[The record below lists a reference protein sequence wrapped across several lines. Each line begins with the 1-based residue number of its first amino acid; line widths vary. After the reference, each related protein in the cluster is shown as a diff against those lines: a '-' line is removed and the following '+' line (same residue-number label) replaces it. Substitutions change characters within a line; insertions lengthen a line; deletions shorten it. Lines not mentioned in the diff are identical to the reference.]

1 MEPLADIAHTIQ
13 VALTPVFLISGIG
26 TLLNVFNTRLAR
38 VSDHSEHINE
48 LLKHPLDDPAR
59 QKLERQLAR
68 LGSRTAALDLSVAL
82 GALGAAST
90 CAAAFALF
98 VVTAR
103 DAGGSILLLLLFGA
117 ALLFTVCALGAFVVD
132 SVLAWHGV
140 KREGLLPSP
149 AKPLMKLTR

>member
-1 MEPLADIAHTIQ
+1 MEPLTDIAHTIQ

-48 LLKHPLDDPAR
+48 LLKANPDDPAR
-59 QKLERQLAR
+59 HKLERQLAR
-68 LGSRTAALDLSVAL
+68 LHSRTAALDLSVAL
-82 GALGAAST
+82 GALAAAAT

-103 DAGGSILLLLLFGA
+103 DAGGSTLLLLLFGA
-117 ALLFTVCALGAFVVD
+117 ALLFTVLALAAFVVD
-132 SVLAWHGV
+132 SVLAWHGL
-140 KREGLLPSP
+140 KRDGLLPSP
-149 AKPLMKLTR
+149 GKPMMKLTR